1 MSAESKA
8 AGARLKVET
17 RYLPGEDFRKIFE
30 ADSAKNAEIIA
41 RAGLTASK

>member
-17 RYLPGEDFRKIFE
+17 RYLPGEAFRKVFE
-30 ADSAKNAEIIA
+30 VDSA
-41 RAGLTASK
+41 